1 MFDKATFEEL
11 TPKEQRCIHRMMQGK
26 KAVLLYD
33 TYVSE
38 QRLAERRRRRTSR
51 ALAPYYEKLYRKNLY
66 EHIVAMGKPAPGYDA
81 VIDDSDSSMIEW
93 TDNEAEASQQSI
105 VTIINT
111 GKTATQQSN
120 THTDEIDEND
130 LSDNDC
136 SSDVMSENA
145 EPPTEKRPSTNRKSK
160 TTHAATQKFPIH
172 AIECLTDAS
181 VTSADNV
188 PEHDTD
194 YDVEQSDNSESTST
208 KNTNVQQTQ
217 HGGRAGVCSSQATIA
232 DLVFATPRFRGR
244 ESQQADVADDA
255 DAAVNSDGDADSLD
269 FLGEGILARTSTQ
282 QSNK

>member
-120 THTDEIDEND
+120 THEDEIDEND

-136 SSDVMSENA
+136 LSDVMSENA
-145 EPPTEKRPSTNRKSK
+145 EQPIEKRPSSNWKSK
-160 TTHAATQKFPIH
+160 TTHTVTQEFELTPI
-172 AIECLTDAS
+172 EFLTDVS

-188 PEHDTD
+188 PEPDTD
-194 YDVEQSDNSESTST
+194 YNVEGSESAESTST
-208 KNTNVQQTQ
+208 KTTNVQQTQ
-217 HGGRAGVCSSQATIA
+217 HGHVCSPQVTIG
-232 DLVFATPRFRGR
+232 DLVFATPRYRHR
-244 ESQQADVADDA
+244 ENPVADVADDA
-255 DAAVNSDGDADSLD
+255 DAAVDSDGDADSLD
-269 FLGEGILARTSTQ
+269 FLSQGISARTSTQ
-282 QSNK
+282 RSNK